1 MATNLQNIVF
11 NTAKKLDKNV
21 SLKVSGDDS
30 YLPEKSIA
38 ILKESF
44 IHLLTNCVD
53 HGIDKDGNID
63 VTIKETFDF
72 IKINVRDNGKGI
84 NEKAVLK
91 KAIEN
96 LILTEEEAE
105 ELNSTDI
112 KNLIFRPSFSTK
124 KTTTETSGRGI
135 GMDVVDKNIKK
146 LGGNIVIE

>member
-1 MATNLQNIVF
+1 MKF
-11 NTAKKLDKNV
+11 
-21 SLKVSGDDS
+21 
-30 YLPEKSIA
+30 
-38 ILKESF
+38 ILE
-44 IHLLTNCVD
+44 
-53 HGIDKDGNID
+53 
-63 VTIKETFDF
+63 
-72 IKINVRDNGKGI
+72 GKGI

-105 ELNSTDI
+105 DLNSTDI

-146 LGGNIVIE
+146 LGGNIVIEEGQTIGTSFMITLPHFEKKTG

>member
-1 MATNLQNIVF
+1 MVLKKCWHNYEKYDIIILGYKYPEF
-11 NTAKKLDKNV
+11 KLDKNV

-53 HGIDKDGNID
+53 HGIDKDGDID
-63 VTIKETFDF
+63 VTIEETFDF

-91 KAIEN
+91 KAI
-96 LILTEEEAE
+96 
-105 ELNSTDI
+105 
-112 KNLIFRPSFSTK
+112 
-124 KTTTETSGRGI
+124 
-135 GMDVVDKNIKK
+135 
-146 LGGNIVIE
+146 